1 MSATVSFPEKHTCK
15 FVAGAAAFA
24 AQPSKGRS
32 CVGERSRKT
41 GLELGLW
48 SSPRFPTSAG
58 KLQSAV
64 SADATPLRLQRLLH
78 H

>member
-1 MSATVSFPEKHTCK
+1 MSFPEKHICE

-24 AQPSKGRS
+24 VQPRTGRW
-32 CVGERSRKT
+32 CVGERSRGT

-48 SSPRFPTSAG
+48 SSPQFPTRAG

-64 SADATPLRLQRLLH
+64 SADATPIRL
-78 H
+78 